1 MLKNIIQCL
10 AIATGFITLSSQT
23 ALADWQACGGG
34 QDTGVCLAVLCKP
47 DGRLGFYGAGIDTTD
62 IVDVILHLGN
72 GDFSFSPISGLTVE
86 PYPIG
91 FFTAFPE
98 RVLDGLKTD
107 YAAAISF
114 AGHRVDIS
122 LQGSFAAI
130 SAIERNCMAPEQPD
144 HTGRPICGHVSTCGR
159 NE

>member
-72 GDFSFSPISGLTVE
+72 GVFSFSPISGLTVE

-98 RVLDGLKTD
+98 RVRQKT
-107 YAAAISF
+107 
-114 AGHRVDIS
+114 
-122 LQGSFAAI
+122 QGRTLA
-130 SAIERNCMAPEQPD
+130 
-144 HTGRPICGHVSTCGR
+144 
-159 NE
+159 